1 MSQQTVLKLLQQ
13 LGGIATVGE
22 ISRLASQK
30 YPELSL
36 PHYVGNKLR
45 KLRKWGAV
53 GYDAV
58 TNKYFIVREEIQEQA
73 ETITT
78 QHGA

>member
-1 MSQQTVLKLLQQ
+1 LLHKN
-13 LGGIATVGE
+13 T
-22 ISRLASQK
+22 
-30 YPELSL
+30 PELSL

-78 QHGA
+78 QYGA